1 MFEDIIMTSADEST
15 LAADIVGE
23 QEEPAS
29 AAPSSAPPSLGSL
42 WERVRRRLRIELGED
57 VVTSWFGSL
66 EVSGVAGGVVRMSV
80 PTPFLKSWIDMHYA
94 ERLRK
99 QFAVDGYAAGI
110 EVSVRG
116 TSAQRA
122 PRRRVQEAAAGS
134 ARACE
139 RTLSFLSREPGR
151 AVSDRQARQMAVG
164 QEKRQQDFSMP
175 MAIAGTLDRG
185 LTFDNFVAG
194 RSNQFALAAACKVA
208 ESISGQAVYNPLYIH
223 AAVGL
228 GKTHLS
234 QAMAHACEAAGK
246 RALYLTADRFMHGF
260 VSALR
265 SQTAIQFKDQMR
277 NIDLLIVDDVQFLQG
292 KTVQQEFCHII
303 NGHADARRQMVVAA
317 DRPPG
322 DLEGLDERIKSR
334 LAGGLCVEISAFDE
348 DLRRRILER
357 RITAL
362 NARDPSFKVPATV
375 IDFVASVITS
385 NGRDLDG
392 AVNRLL
398 AHASFAG
405 ANMTI
410 EAAENAIRD
419 LIRSREPKR
428 VRVEEILKLV
438 SAHFN
443 VTRADLLSARRTASV
458 VRPRQI
464 AMYLSKTLTLRS
476 LPEIGR
482 RFGGRDHTTVLHAV
496 RKVESLVAIDP
507 ALKDEI
513 SLLKRML
520 TD

>member
-1 MFEDIIMTSADEST
+1 MYENTSATEESFLSPDLANDESDMQ
-15 LAADIVGE
+15 A
-23 QEEPAS
+23 AS
-29 AAPSSAPPSLGSL
+29 AGSASPALGDL
-42 WERVRRRLRIELGED
+42 WERVRSKLRAELGED

-66 EVSGVAGGVVRMSV
+66 ELSGVTGGIVQLSV
-80 PTPFLKSWIDMHYA
+80 PTRFLKSWIDTHYG
-94 ERLRK
+94 EKLRK
-99 QFAVDGYAAGI
+99 HFAHDCYPAGV

-116 TSAQRA
+116 TASQGA
-122 PRRRVQEAAAGS
+122 PAKRVQGAPVNGARPCESKLPFPRVEPSAALSQRQAPQTVTRFDKKQQEVSMPLAIAAA
-134 ARACE
+134 
-139 RTLSFLSREPGR
+139 L
-151 AVSDRQARQMAVG
+151 DRQ
-164 QEKRQQDFSMP
+164 
-175 MAIAGTLDRG
+175 
-185 LTFDNFVAG
+185 LTFDNFVVG
-194 RSNQFALAAACKVA
+194 RSNQFAIAAARKVA
-208 ESISGQAVYNPLYIH
+208 ESIGGQAVYNPLYIH

-234 QAMAHACEAAGK
+234 QAMAHACEAMGK

-303 NGHADARRQMVVAA
+303 NAHADARRQMVIAA
-317 DRPPG
+317 DRPPAE
-322 DLEGLDERIKSR
+322 LEGLDERIKSR
-334 LAGGLCVEISAFDE
+334 LAGGLCVEIAAFDE
-348 DLRRRILER
+348 DLRRRILEK
-357 RITAL
+357 RIAAAS
-362 NARDPSFKVPATV
+362 ARDPSFKVPQTV
-375 IDFVASVITS
+375 IDFVASVVTS

-405 ANMTI
+405 AHMTL
-410 EAAENAIRD
+410 ESAETAIRD
-419 LIRSREPKR
+419 LIRTREPKR

-443 VTRADLLSARRTASV
+443 VTRADLLSSRRTASV

-496 RKVESLVAIDP
+496 RKIEGLIGGDP
-507 ALKDEI
+507 GLKDEI
-513 SLLKRML
+513 SLLRRML

>member
-1 MFEDIIMTSADEST
+1 MENTIRPIA
-15 LAADIVGE
+15 
-23 QEEPAS
+23 EPSLSAS
-29 AAPSSAPPSLGSL
+29 ALGEL
-42 WERVRRRLRIELGED
+42 WERVRRKLRAELGDD
-57 VVTSWFGSL
+57 VVASWFGSL
-66 EVSGVAGGVVRMSV
+66 ELAGIEGGVARLSV
-80 PTPFLKSWIDMHYA
+80 PTRFLKSWIDTHYA

-99 QFAVDGYAAGI
+99 HFAADGNAVNV

-116 TSAQRA
+116 ASPQRNPVMRIGTRLEGATPCEITTSFRRSQPCA
-122 PRRRVQEAAAGS
+122 PADLRQDKKQQEITMPLSVAAA
-134 ARACE
+134 
-139 RTLSFLSREPGR
+139 L
-151 AVSDRQARQMAVG
+151 DRQ
-164 QEKRQQDFSMP
+164 
-175 MAIAGTLDRG
+175 
-185 LTFDNFVAG
+185 LTFDNFVVG
-194 RSNQFALAAACKVA
+194 RSNQFACAAARKVG
-208 ESISGQAVYNPLYIH
+208 ETVGGQAVYNPLYIH

-234 QAMAHACEAAGK
+234 QAMAHACESRGM

-303 NGHADARRQMVVAA
+303 NALADQRRQMVVAA
-317 DRPPG
+317 DRPPSE
-322 DLEGLDERIKSR
+322 LEGLDERIKSR
-334 LAGGLCVEISAFDE
+334 LAGGLCVEIGAFDE
-348 DLRRRILER
+348 ELRRRILER
-357 RITAL
+357 RIA
-362 NARDPSFKVPATV
+362 AACERDPCFKVPQNV
-375 IDFVASVITS
+375 IDFVAASITS

-392 AVNRLL
+392 AVNRLI
-398 AHASFAG
+398 AHVSFAG
-405 ANMTI
+405 AHVTL
-410 EAAENAIRD
+410 ESAEMAIRD
-419 LIRSREPKR
+419 LIRAREPKR

-443 VTRADLLSARRTASV
+443 VTRADLLSSRRTASV

-496 RKVESLVAIDP
+496 RKIEGLIGENPS
-507 ALKDEI
+507 LKDEI
-513 SLLKRML
+513 ALLKRML

>member
-1 MFEDIIMTSADEST
+1 
-15 LAADIVGE
+15 
-23 QEEPAS
+23 
-29 AAPSSAPPSLGSL
+29 
-42 WERVRRRLRIELGED
+42 
-57 VVTSWFGSL
+57 
-66 EVSGVAGGVVRMSV
+66 
-80 PTPFLKSWIDMHYA
+80 
-94 ERLRK
+94 
-99 QFAVDGYAAGI
+99 
-110 EVSVRG
+110 
-116 TSAQRA
+116 
-122 PRRRVQEAAAGS
+122 
-134 ARACE
+134 
-139 RTLSFLSREPGR
+139 
-151 AVSDRQARQMAVG
+151 
-164 QEKRQQDFSMP
+164 
-175 MAIAGTLDRG
+175 
-185 LTFDNFVAG
+185 
-194 RSNQFALAAACKVA
+194 
-208 ESISGQAVYNPLYIH
+208 
-223 AAVGL
+223 
-228 GKTHLS
+228 
-234 QAMAHACEAAGK
+234 
-246 RALYLTADRFMHGF
+246 MHGF

-303 NGHADARRQMVVAA
+303 NALADQRRQMVVAA

-334 LAGGLCVEISAFDE
+334 LAGGLCVEIGAFDE

-357 RITAL
+357 RIA
-362 NARDPSFKVPATV
+362 AASERDPSFKVSQNV
-375 IDFVASVITS
+375 IDFVAASITS

-405 ANMTI
+405 AHVTL
-410 EAAENAIRD
+410 ESAETAIRD
-419 LIRSREPKR
+419 LIRAREPKR

-443 VTRADLLSARRTASV
+443 VTRADLLSSRRTASV

-496 RKVESLVAIDP
+496 RKIEGLIGENP
-507 ALKDEI
+507 NLKEEI
-513 SLLKRML
+513 ALLKRML

>member
-1 MFEDIIMTSADEST
+1 MFENSLPTRAGAKASLSELMMENTLDPAAEPSISTSA
-15 LAADIVGE
+15 LGE
-23 QEEPAS
+23 
-29 AAPSSAPPSLGSL
+29 L
-42 WERVRRRLRIELGED
+42 WERVRRKLRAELGDD
-57 VVTSWFGSL
+57 VVASWFGSL
-66 EVSGVAGGVVRMSV
+66 ELAGIDGGVARLSV
-80 PTPFLKSWIDMHYA
+80 PTRFLKSWIDTHYA

-99 QFAVDGYAAGI
+99 HFAADGNV
-110 EVSVRG
+110 VSVEVRVRG
-116 TSAQRA
+116 ATPQRSSVARIATRLAEATSPCEIATA
-122 PRRRVQEAAAGS
+122 FPRPQPRPMLDGRR
-134 ARACE
+134 
-139 RTLSFLSREPGR
+139 
-151 AVSDRQARQMAVG
+151 D
-164 QEKRQQDFSMP
+164 KRQQEISMP
-175 MAIAGTLDRG
+175 LSVAAALDRQ
-185 LTFDNFVAG
+185 LTFDNFVVG
-194 RSNQFALAAACKVA
+194 RSNQFACAAARKVG
-208 ESISGQAVYNPLYIH
+208 ETVGGQAVYNPLYIH

-228 GKTHLS
+228 GKTHLA
-234 QAMAHACEAAGK
+234 QAMAHACESRGM

-303 NGHADARRQMVVAA
+303 NALADQRRQMVVAA

-334 LAGGLCVEISAFDE
+334 LAGGLCVEIGAFDE

-357 RITAL
+357 RIA
-362 NARDPSFKVPATV
+362 AASERDPSFKVPQNV
-375 IDFVASVITS
+375 IDFVASSITS

-405 ANMTI
+405 AHVTL
-410 EAAENAIRD
+410 ESAETAIRD
-419 LIRSREPKR
+419 LIRAREPKR

-443 VTRADLLSARRTASV
+443 VTRADLLSSRRTASV

-496 RKVESLVAIDP
+496 RKIEGLIGENP
-507 ALKDEI
+507 NLKEEI
-513 SLLKRML
+513 ALLKRML

>member
-1 MFEDIIMTSADEST
+1 MSVMFENT
-15 LAADIVGE
+15 LPTRAGE
-23 QEEPAS
+23 KVSLGELMMEKTIRPIAEPSLSAS
-29 AAPSSAPPSLGSL
+29 ALGEL
-42 WERVRRRLRIELGED
+42 WERVRRKLRAELGDD
-57 VVTSWFGSL
+57 VVASWFGSL
-66 EVSGVAGGVVRMSV
+66 ELASIEEGVARLSV
-80 PTPFLKSWIDMHYA
+80 PTRFLKSWIDTHYA

-99 QFAVDGYAAGI
+99 HFAADGNAVSV

-116 TSAQRA
+116 ASPQRNPIMRIGA
-122 PRRRVQEAAAGS
+122 RLAEGATPCELNASLRRPQARASIDGRQDKRQSEIAMPLSVAAA
-134 ARACE
+134 
-139 RTLSFLSREPGR
+139 L
-151 AVSDRQARQMAVG
+151 DRQ
-164 QEKRQQDFSMP
+164 
-175 MAIAGTLDRG
+175 LN
-185 LTFDNFVAG
+185 FDNFVVG
-194 RSNQFALAAACKVA
+194 RSNQFACAAARKVG
-208 ESISGQAVYNPLYIH
+208 ETVGGQAVYNPLYIH

-234 QAMAHACEAAGK
+234 QAMAHSCESRGM

-303 NGHADARRQMVVAA
+303 NALADQRRQMVVAA
-317 DRPPG
+317 DRPPSE
-322 DLEGLDERIKSR
+322 LEGLDERIKSR
-334 LAGGLCVEISAFDE
+334 LAGGLCVEIGAFDE

-357 RITAL
+357 RIGVACE
-362 NARDPSFKVPATV
+362 RDPSFKVPQEV
-375 IDFVASVITS
+375 IDFVACSITS

-405 ANMTI
+405 AHVTL
-410 EAAENAIRD
+410 ESAETAIRD
-419 LIRSREPKR
+419 LIRAREPKR

-443 VTRADLLSARRTASV
+443 VTRADLLSSRRTASV

-496 RKVESLVAIDP
+496 RKIEGLIGENP
-507 ALKDEI
+507 NLKDEI
-513 SLLKRML
+513 ALLRRML